1 MSTKEQAQRNEKIKA
16 KRRPP
21 QPGKPVEPLGQQ
33 IYPTTII
40 QQTRLAPRSLTPRD
54 AQQLQQ
60 MIGNQTVSKL
70 LTRTEP
76 RPVVQPKWV
85 VGPVGDQYEQEAD
98 RVAKQVLSIPSQP
111 SEVQRQE
118 KEEQGQTIS
127 AGSTGTHNWEISSGL
142 EQSIQN
148 ARGGRQ
154 APDDGTRRPM
164 QRHFADFSG
173 VHVHTDSQ
181 SDRLN
186 RSVSTEALKIT
197 ATPATQFVVQRIPE
211 SVKRQLRIW
220 KRQIDKKSLP
230 NKVYRI
236 DARDANTIKA
246 QGFQPWKAT
255 GNISIKEHVTGALDQ
270 ALADGSTLAKYQSQ
284 FVSTAAYHGLA
295 DAVLAQVSQGKYL
308 YKIDTTYAGLNPAD
322 FNDVNDY
329 FDKRGI
335 PRPYPKQREW
345 LKQGGIPGA
354 AVTHYMG
361 AQGFFLQANVVG
373 EKLVLPNEGNIAG
386 WQSMP

>member
-40 QQTRLAPRSLTPRD
+40 QQARLAPRSLTPRD

-76 RPVVQPKWV
+76 RPVVQPKWL

-118 KEEQGQTIS
+118 KEE
-127 AGSTGTHNWEISSGL
+127 L

-173 VHVHTDSQ
+173 VHIHTGSQ

-236 DARDANTIKA
+236 DARDANTIKD

-295 DAVLAQVSQGKYL
+295 DAVLAQVSHGKYL

-345 LKQGGIPGA
+345 LNQGGIPGA

-361 AQGFFLQANVVG
+361 AQDFFLQANVVG
-373 EKLVLPNEGNIAG
+373 GKLVLPNEGNIAG